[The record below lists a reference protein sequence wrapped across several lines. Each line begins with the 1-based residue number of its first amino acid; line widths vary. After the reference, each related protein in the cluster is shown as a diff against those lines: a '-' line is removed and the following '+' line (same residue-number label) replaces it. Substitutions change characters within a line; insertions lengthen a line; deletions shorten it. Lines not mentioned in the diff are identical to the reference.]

1 MRVKYVLSNVVFL
14 MVKKRFFYKKNSNKE
29 NWSAFFEKPPEIS
42 LISVLNKQC
51 SNNKIIK
58 LSTDYQLF
66 RKIADSFRMVSLIY
80 VGGIPLLNH
89 VFNVYD

>member
-1 MRVKYVLSNVVFL
+1 MFFCKKTQIRKSGVLFS
-14 MVKKRFFYKKNSNKE
+14 
-29 NWSAFFEKPPEIS
+29 EKPPEIG

-51 SNNKIIK
+51 FNNKIIK

-80 VGGIPLLNH
+80 IGGIPSLNH

>member
-80 VGGIPLLNH
+80 VGGIPSLNH